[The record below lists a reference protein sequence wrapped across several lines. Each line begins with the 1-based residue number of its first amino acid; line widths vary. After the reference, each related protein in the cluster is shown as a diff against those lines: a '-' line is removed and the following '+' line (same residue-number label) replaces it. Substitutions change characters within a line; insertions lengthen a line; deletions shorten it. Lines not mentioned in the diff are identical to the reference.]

1 VPLLGSLS
9 TVAVEKL
16 APAVLR
22 GKQLFYDARDTRLAL
37 DAYLSCAA
45 CHNDGGH
52 DGRVWDLTGLG
63 EGLRN
68 TISLRGRGG
77 VQGMLHWSGNFDE
90 VQDFE
95 GQIRTL
101 SRGTGLMTDAAFNQ
115 GTRSQPLGDPKAGIS
130 ADLDALAAY
139 VESLQVADASPNRLA
154 SGAMS
159 TTAAAGR
166 PIFQRECQFCHG
178 FDEFTDSPAR
188 LLHDIGTLKPSSGQ
202 RLGKS
207 LLGLDTPGLRGS
219 WATPPYLHDGSAAT
233 LDAAILAH
241 PNVNLT
247 AAERTRVAAFVRE
260 LGDEEPVVPPV
271 QGLYGQYFGNPTL
284 TGRALSTLTSAVSF
298 NWTTTAPAGLPVDG
312 FSVRWSGKILATVA
326 GNYKL
331 RTYAD
336 DGVRLWVDGAL
347 VIDTWN
353 TIGLLAQTSAALNWA
368 AGSKHDVR
376 LEYQEVSGNA
386 RVHLYWQVPGGGFVI
401 IPAAQLERSGN
412 GLTGEYFA
420 NNSLAESPVLT
431 RYETPNFD
439 WGGGSP
445 DPSLPDNDFS
455 VRWSGSLSPP
465 ADGQY
470 VFQTVS
476 DDGVRLWLNGALVID
491 NWTAHAPTTNT
502 SPTIQLATG
511 YRYDIKLEFQELGGG
526 AVMQLSWLP
535 PGASVFSAV
544 PNQVLSGN

>member
-1 VPLLGSLS
+1 VNDTARTGPTS
-9 TVAVEKL
+9 T
-16 APAVLR
+16 
-22 GKQLFYDARDTRLAL
+22 
-37 DAYLSCAA
+37 
-45 CHNDGGH
+45 
-52 DGRVWDLTGLG
+52 
-63 EGLRN
+63 
-68 TISLRGRGG
+68 
-77 VQGMLHWSGNFDE
+77 
-90 VQDFE
+90 
-95 GQIRTL
+95 
-101 SRGTGLMTDAAFNQ
+101 
-115 GTRSQPLGDPKAGIS
+115 DP
-130 ADLDALAAY
+130 
-139 VESLQVADASPNRLA
+139 ASPQPA
-154 SGAMS
+154 
-159 TTAAAGR
+159 
-166 PIFQRECQFCHG
+166 
-178 FDEFTDSPAR
+178 SPAEAQ
-188 LLHDIGTLKPSSGQ
+188 LNQVL
-202 RLGKS
+202 
-207 LLGLDTPGLRGS
+207 PGIHAWIQPDGS
-219 WATPPYLHDGSAAT
+219 WWLNNAGA
-233 LDAAILAH
+233 
-241 PNVNLT
+241 V
-247 AAERTRVAAFVRE
+247 V
-260 LGDEEPVVPPV
+260 GD
-271 QGLYGQYFGNPTL
+271 
-284 TGRALSTLTSAVSF
+284 
-298 NWTTTAPAGLPVDG
+298 
-312 FSVRWSGKILATVA
+312 
-326 GNYKL
+326 
-331 RTYAD
+331 
-336 DGVRLWVDGAL
+336 DGAL

-455 VRWSGSLSPP
+455 ARWSGSLSPP